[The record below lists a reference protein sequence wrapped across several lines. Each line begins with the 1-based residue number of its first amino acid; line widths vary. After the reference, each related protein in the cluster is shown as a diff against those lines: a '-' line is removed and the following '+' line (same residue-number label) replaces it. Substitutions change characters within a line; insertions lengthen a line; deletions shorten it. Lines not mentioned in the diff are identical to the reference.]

1 MEAALFELLSE
12 GSPDDEVAVI
22 LRLVDPMRVPDG
34 VRIVSLFG
42 HIATCRLPREKI
54 PEVRAQP
61 QVASMKAARRYYAA
75 DDVVDVEAYDAPDSE
90 AQPDL
95 ETRSSDQ
102 RRPDGELPTGAD
114 VVVAHIDFGIDFA
127 HPDFRHPDGRTRLLA
142 LWDQSG
148 PMDPLRPN
156 RYGYGCIHVASDI
169 DRALAAADPYTAL
182 GYHPARS
189 DSGRG
194 SHGTQTMSISCGG
207 GRAGGP
213 IGLAPDAAMVF
224 VELSTATPQGPAVLS
239 TATEEGATSLG
250 DSVALLEGM
259 DFIAD
264 LAGNL
269 PLVIGASIGR
279 QAGEH
284 DGLTCTEQA
293 MDAFLLA
300 APGRA
305 ICQSTGNYFDRDAHA
320 AGILRPGQE
329 RTLRLNIPAGA
340 RLQTEVDLWYPG
352 VDRFRIVLRGPEG
365 VREETAAP
373 GRHVKVLAGERE
385 VGRFYHRICD
395 PNNADNEVT
404 LFLDPFAPAGE
415 WELTLLGE
423 AVADGRFHAWIE
435 RTSAK
440 SAHRSRFHP
449 DDVDPTTTLGTIC
462 NGFRTLAV
470 GAYDSHQKDR
480 PLARFSSCGPCRD
493 GRLKPDCAAPGV
505 DVLCARSH
513 PLAADADAPMLTRV
527 SGTSFAC
534 PHLTGT
540 VALMFAAAGRPLTI
554 DETRR
559 LVLAHT
565 DPIPADADQIDRL
578 RLGAGYLNVAAAV
591 EAAQRVGQPAPIPG
605 LTKKE
610 ALVEA
615 VLPVEEPSAPDPAAE
630 VINAGEAGEAR
641 DESFIEADADRA
653 DANQIEVDEL
663 EVAGAIP
670 DFRVHRESSPETDP
684 EPGPAL
690 SKLQTVEAVSPAER
704 AVDEMA
710 PSNAAV
716 EGSSEG
722 EMSTA
727 GDKSSIDVE
736 ANRWEETEDD
746 LRVTGESDP
755 ETELADAESGAHSR
769 FFSASSSARP
779 APQQGP
785 ELPFQFQVPITGGPP
800 ALALPIGGAASP
812 FALTLPLGATAP
824 AASPATPTPAD
835 AHAAP
840 SPTELPPVA
849 GADFPLYVAP
859 STDAIQEAME
869 TPGVGQEIELQ
880 AWKAATFSP
889 ERTPGETEAPES
901 DEGETELED
910 QATGGGGSERF
921 GERVLAAAEALG
933 QAGEASPH
941 SSAAVLRSLSES
953 LGAPANEAEAEW
965 IAPRTLFGLDG
976 PTPSATA
983 LFNTLLAS
991 DRPMRW
997 RAGPRPGSGVELL
1010 ILALPN
1016 QPLRDK
1022 GPAPGDLLLRVA
1034 RGEGWGHVAIVASR
1048 GLHRRED
1055 LAAVR
1060 LRGEGYPL
1068 LLLGSYVHVVEPHP
1082 RPRAAG
1088 DRFARRLTNA
1098 AGLVLPDT
1106 MLVRIVG
1113 EGDET
1118 SEDDAGS
1125 DKSSSTSFNEPGAGA
1140 PATLRKGASGD
1151 AVRRAQQALNRIH
1164 ADIVAIGLPGLP
1176 GCPLPEDGRFD
1187 GRTEGAIIAL
1197 QQQVFDDPSK
1207 WDGAI
1212 GKETWAQFH
1221 LLAPPATPH
1230 ATTRKAPPG
1239 RTGGQRG
1246 RDRQVQ
1252 EGQVQE
1258 GSEGESSTFFTG
1270 SASVRPILRQG
1281 SRGTAVVELQQKL
1294 NLVHSQLTAL
1304 GLAGI
1309 AGCPLAEN
1317 GDFSANTHEAAL
1329 SFQRQVFRDQPRE
1342 WNGVVGPQTWAAL
1355 DHPFTPANI
1364 AFTAAP
1370 PARNP
1375 TSLSPS
1381 TPPAAPSGAVD
1392 EGREVIATVPLL
1404 QSQRGTAPDLIL
1416 RWNRMIAIPMAVDVV
1431 VHLHGFSVHGA
1442 AMRLDV
1448 DKEPASGLDFTD
1460 PDAPGESGRAEPT
1473 LFILPRGNFY
1483 GGRTGMG
1490 YDFPAL
1496 VTADGLRQLVDF
1508 ALTCFATRIGAPR
1521 VGMRRLLLTAHSGGG
1536 VALMRILDNNDPDEV
1551 QIFDALHTNSTPLV
1565 QWATG
1570 RLARP
1575 DSAFSSLRVL
1585 YIPGTATEPRSRTVQ
1600 QALLALAPAGDPRA
1614 ARYRVEETQVAH
1626 SDIPRRFGWLLL
1638 RDAGSDLP
1646 LAGGPQAT
1654 IAQRSAT
1661 EDHSLR
1667 EIEDETLG
1675 KAPAEAFDPWWD
1687 EDNPPTVTPGSDPD
1701 EIIVT
1706 RADGTRYH
1714 VRRKIRAQVLTRPG
1728 RPRAGFCGDDERV
1741 FFRVSWCEGTQGSI
1755 DAGANVPG
1763 ALKDLLKTVIGQIN
1777 QGASP
1782 DQIKQT
1788 FENAS
1793 VQPFVALDI
1802 TKVKS
1807 WKITGDL
1814 KLDIN
1819 RTGILSSTAKVSADR
1834 GWIKFGAEYKDDG
1847 AGKQVLVTVDI
1858 PLGERKIGGKK
1869 CPVRELAIWW
1879 DADCLREVPTTYT
1892 ITPPGTIEKSET
1904 LYLYFEYAK
1913 DILRRDPRATTESA
1927 NVVNEILQSNPQLGT
1942 ALLNKRALERLEYL
1956 VDQGYWLE
1964 SVDGYTS
1971 PEGRRGPPGPGDRG
1985 PAATW
1990 EGNKALSA
1998 ERAEKVRKLI
2008 ENRYGRASILAMRGR
2023 MRFPLGKSMPSGVG
2037 RSENPM
2043 LDKSIGVELEG
2054 GELDRILIRGDKKS
2068 DPFLKQHPEEL
2079 ARMTED
2085 DRKYVS
2091 DPRTSDRKRA
2101 ERLFENLRRVEIH
2114 LRHTEKLRSVDVP
2127 GVGLVHEH
2135 DCPADVIEAAEHRWG
2150 SRIPFTRPDPPL
2162 CG

>member
-1 MEAALFELLSE
+1 LEMEAALFELLNE

-22 LRLVDPMRVPDG
+22 LRLVDPIRVPDG

-75 DDVVDVEAYDAPDSE
+75 DDVVEVEAYDDPDSE

-142 LWDQSG
+142 LWDQSR

-169 DRALAAADPYTAL
+169 DSALATADPYAAL

-239 TATEEGATSLG
+239 TATEGGATSLG
-250 DSVALLEGM
+250 DSVALLEGL

-340 RLQTEVDLWYPG
+340 RLRTEVDLWYPG

-373 GRHVKVLAGERE
+373 GQHAKVLAGERE

-395 PNNADNEVT
+395 PNNGDNEIT

-470 GAYDSHQKDR
+470 GAYDSHQANR

-513 PLAADADAPMLTRV
+513 PLAADAEAPMLTRV

-565 DPIPADADQIDRL
+565 DSIPADADQIDRL

-591 EAAQRVGQPAPIPG
+591 EAAQRVGQPAPILG
-605 LTKKE
+605 LMKE
-610 ALVEA
+610 ESLVEA
-615 VLPVEEPSAPDPAAE
+615 VLPVEEPAAPDFAAE
-630 VINAGEAGEAR
+630 VINAGEAR
-641 DESFIEADADRA
+641 DESFIEADAYRA
-653 DANQIEVDEL
+653 DANQTEADEL
-663 EVAGAIP
+663 EAARAIP
-670 DFRVHRESSPETDP
+670 DFRVHPESGPKTDL

-690 SKLQTVEAVSPAER
+690 SKLETVEAVSPAER
-704 AVDEMA
+704 AVDEKV
-710 PSNAAV
+710 AV
-716 EGSSEG
+716 ENSSEG

-727 GDKSSIDVE
+727 GDKSSLDAE
-736 ANRWEETEDD
+736 ANRWKENEDD

-755 ETELADAESGAHSR
+755 KTELADAEPGARSR
-769 FFSASSSARP
+769 FSSASSIARP
-779 APQQGP
+779 ATQPGP

-835 AHAAP
+835 APAAL

-859 STDAIQEAME
+859 SIDAIQEAME
-869 TPGVGQEIELQ
+869 TRGVGQEIELQ

-889 ERTPGETEAPES
+889 EQTPGETEAPES
-901 DEGETELED
+901 DEGEIELED
-910 QATGGGGSERF
+910 QATARGGSERF

-933 QAGEASPH
+933 QAGEASLH

-965 IAPRTLFGLDG
+965 IALRTLFGLDG

-983 LFNTLLAS
+983 LFNTLLAP

-997 RAGPRPGSGVELL
+997 RAAPRPGNGVELL

-1022 GPAPGDLLLRVA
+1022 EPAPGDLLLRVA

-1048 GLHRRED
+1048 GVHRRED

-1068 LLLGSYVHVVEPHP
+1068 LLPGSYVHVVEPHP
-1082 RPRAAG
+1082 RPRAAD

-1118 SEDDAGS
+1118 SEHDAGS
-1125 DKSSSTSFNEPGAGA
+1125 DKSSSTPFNEPGAGA

-1164 ADIVAIGLPGLP
+1164 ANIVALGLPGLP

-1197 QQQVFDDPSK
+1197 QQQVFDDPSR

-1212 GKETWAQFH
+1212 GKETWAQFD
-1221 LLAPPATPH
+1221 LLAPPTTPH
-1230 ATTRKAPPG
+1230 ATARKAPPD
-1239 RTGGQRG
+1239 RTGGQLGRG
-1246 RDRQVQ
+1246 RQVQ

-1258 GSEGESSTFFTG
+1258 GLEGESSTFFTG
-1270 SASVRPILRQG
+1270 S
-1281 SRGTAVVELQQKL
+1281 T
-1294 NLVHSQLTAL
+1294 
-1304 GLAGI
+1304 
-1309 AGCPLAEN
+1309 
-1317 GDFSANTHEAAL
+1317 F
-1329 SFQRQVFRDQPRE
+1329 
-1342 WNGVVGPQTWAAL
+1342 
-1355 DHPFTPANI
+1355 
-1364 AFTAAP
+1364 
-1370 PARNP
+1370 
-1375 TSLSPS
+1375 LSPW
-1381 TPPAAPSGAVD
+1381 TPPAAPCGTVD

-1448 DKEPASGLDFTD
+1448 DKEPASGLDFTN

-1473 LFILPRGNFY
+1473 LFVLPRGNFY

-1490 YDFPAL
+1490 YDFPGL
-1496 VTADGLRQLVDF
+1496 VTPDGLRQLLDF

-1551 QIFDALHTNSTPLV
+1551 QIFDALHTDSTPLV

-1585 YIPGTATEPRSRTVQ
+1585 YIAGTATEPQSRTVQ
-1600 QALLALAPAGDPRA
+1600 QALLALAPAGDLRA

-1667 EIEDETLG
+1667 EIVDDRLA

-1714 VRRKIRAQVLTRPG
+1714 VRRKVRAQVLTRPG
-1728 RPRAGFCGDDERV
+1728 RPRAGFCSDDERV

-1802 TKVKS
+1802 TKVNS
-1807 WKITGDL
+1807 WKITGDV

-1858 PLGERKIGGKK
+1858 PLGERKISGKK

-1879 DADCLREVPTTYT
+1879 DADCLREVPTTYK

-1904 LYLYFEYAK
+1904 LYLYFENAK

-1927 NVVNEILQSNPQLGT
+1927 NVVNEILQSNPKLGT
-1942 ALLNKRALERLEYL
+1942 ALLNQRALERLDYL

-1990 EGNKALSA
+1990 EGNRALSA

-2008 ENRYGRASILAMRGR
+2008 ENRYVRASVLAMRGR
-2023 MRFPLGKSMPSGVG
+2023 MRFPIGKSMPNGVG

-2068 DPFLKQHPEEL
+2068 DSFLKQHPEEL

-2091 DPRTSDRKRA
+2091 DPRMSDRKRA

>member
-1 MEAALFELLSE
+1 MEAALYELLSE

-22 LRLVDPMRVPDG
+22 LRLADSMRVPDG
-34 VRIVSLFG
+34 VRIVSQFG
-42 HIATCRLPREKI
+42 HIATCRLPRSKI

-61 QVASMKAARRYYAA
+61 HVVSMKAARGYYAA
-75 DDVVDVEAYDAPDSE
+75 NDIVDIEAYDNPDSE
-90 AQPDL
+90 AEPDL
-95 ETRSSDQ
+95 ETRATDQ
-102 RRPDGELPTGAD
+102 RRPDGELPTGAG
-114 VVVAHIDFGIDFA
+114 VAVAHIDFGIDFA

-156 RYGYGCIHVASDI
+156 RYGYGRIHVASEI
-169 DRALAAADPYTAL
+169 DRALAAADPYAAL

-194 SHGTQTMSISCGG
+194 SHATQTMSISCGN

-213 IGLAPDAAMVF
+213 TGLAPEAAMIF
-224 VELSTATPQGPAVLS
+224 VELSTATPQGPPLLS

-340 RLQTEVDLWYPG
+340 RLRTEVDLWYPG

-373 GRHVKVLAGERE
+373 GQHVKVLAGERE

-565 DPIPADADQIDRL
+565 DPVPADADPIDRL

-591 EAAQRVGQPAPIPG
+591 EAAQRVGQPVPIPG

-610 ALVEA
+610 SLVEA

-653 DANQIEVDEL
+653 DANQIEADKL
-663 EVAGAIP
+663 EAAGAIP
-670 DFRVHRESSPETDP
+670 DFRVHRESSPETDL

-690 SKLQTVEAVSPAER
+690 SKLETVEAVSPAER

-727 GDKSSIDVE
+727 GDKSSIDAE

-755 ETELADAESGAHSR
+755 ETELADAELGAHSR
-769 FFSASSSARP
+769 FSSASSSARP

-785 ELPFQFQVPITGGPP
+785 ELPFQFQIPITGGPP

-812 FALTLPLGATAP
+812 LALTLPFGATAP

-835 AHAAP
+835 APAAP
-840 SPTELPPVA
+840 SPTEFPPVA
-849 GADFPLYVAP
+849 GTDFQLYVAP

-880 AWKAATFSP
+880 VWKAATFSP
-889 ERTPGETEAPES
+889 ERTPGETEAPEF

-910 QATGGGGSERF
+910 QATAGGGSERF

-933 QAGEASPH
+933 QAGEASLH

-953 LGAPANEAEAEW
+953 LDAPANEAGAQW
-965 IAPRTLFGLDG
+965 IAPRTLFGRDG

-983 LFNTLLAS
+983 LFNALLAS

-997 RAGPRPGSGVELL
+997 RAAPRPGSGVELL

-1016 QPLRDK
+1016 QQLRDK
-1022 GPAPGDLLLRVA
+1022 EPAPGDLLLRVA
-1034 RGEGWGHVAIVASR
+1034 RGEGWGHMAIVASR

-1082 RPRAAG
+1082 RPRAAD

-1118 SEDDAGS
+1118 TEDDAGS
-1125 DKSSSTSFNEPGAGA
+1125 DKSSSTPFNEPGAGA

-1151 AVRRAQQALNRIH
+1151 AVRRVQQALNRIH

-1212 GKETWAQFH
+1212 GKETWAQFD
-1221 LLAPPATPH
+1221 LLAPPAAPQ
-1230 ATTRKAPPG
+1230 ATMRAGPVGPAVG
-1239 RTGGQRG
+1239 RLRRG
-1246 RDRQVQ
+1246 VQ
-1252 EGQVQE
+1252 EPE
-1258 GSEGESSTFFTG
+1258 GLWGDLARTDLARIEVGG
-1270 SASVRPILRQG
+1270 VR
-1281 SRGTAVVELQQKL
+1281 
-1294 NLVHSQLTAL
+1294 
-1304 GLAGI
+1304 
-1309 AGCPLAEN
+1309 
-1317 GDFSANTHEAAL
+1317 F
-1329 SFQRQVFRDQPRE
+1329 
-1342 WNGVVGPQTWAAL
+1342 
-1355 DHPFTPANI
+1355 
-1364 AFTAAP
+1364 
-1370 PARNP
+1370 
-1375 TSLSPS
+1375 SPS
-1381 TPPAAPSGAVD
+1381 DPLSGAVD
-1392 EGREVIATVPLL
+1392 VRREVVATVPLL
-1404 QSQRGTAPDLIL
+1404 RAHKGTAPDLIL
-1416 RWNRMIAIPMAVDVV
+1416 RWNRMAALPAAVDVV

-1448 DKEPASGLDFTD
+1448 DKEPASGLDFTN

-1473 LFILPRGNFY
+1473 LFVLPRGNFY

-1551 QIFDALHTNSTPLV
+1551 QIFDALYTDSSPLV

-1585 YIPGTATEPRSRTVQ
+1585 YVPGTATEPQSRTVQ
-1600 QALLALAPAGDPRA
+1600 QALLALAPGVDPRA

-1667 EIEDETLG
+1667 EVEDETLG
-1675 KAPAEAFDPWWD
+1675 KAPAEAFDPWWE

-1714 VRRKIRAQVLTRPG
+1714 VRRKVRAQVLTRPG
-1728 RPRAGFCGDDERV
+1728 RPRAGFCRDDERV

-1793 VQPFVALDI
+1793 VEPFVALDI
-1802 TKVKS
+1802 TKVDS
-1807 WKITGDL
+1807 WKITGDV

-1819 RTGILSSTAKVSADR
+1819 RTGILSSTARVSADR
-1834 GWIKFGAEYKDDG
+1834 GWIKFGAEYQDDG
-1847 AGKQVLVTVDI
+1847 AGKQVRVTVDI
-1858 PLGERKIGGKK
+1858 PLGERKISGKK

-1879 DADCLREVPTTYT
+1879 DADCLREVPTTYK

-1927 NVVNEILQSNPQLGT
+1927 NVVNEILQSDPKLGT
-1942 ALLNKRALERLEYL
+1942 ALLNKRALELLDHR

-1985 PAATW
+1985 PAAMW

-2008 ENRYGRASILAMRGR
+2008 ENRYVRASMLAMRGR
-2023 MRFPLGKSMPSGVG
+2023 MRFPAGKRMPDGVG

-2054 GELDRILIRGDKKS
+2054 AELDRILIHGDKKS

-2079 ARMTED
+2079 TWMTED

-2091 DPRTSDRKRA
+2091 DPRISDRKRA

-2114 LRHTEKLRSVDVP
+2114 LRHTERLRSVDVP